1 MTVARLDA
9 GDLARDVAVSE
20 EDLKHAYDARAGEF
34 DQPERR
40 TLQQMVLRDEE
51 TAKKAAAALA
61 RGADFAKTAVEIA
74 KMDAAAVDLGA
85 LARTRCPPIGRGF
98 SLPRTPSRRWFA
110 AGWHIVKVVGTRRL
124 ARWPSSR
131 PMTQDVARDKAS
143 TAWWPRPLRGR
154 AGGGAAIEDAAQGVG
169 ARSSRRGHRRAGL
182 NPDGKPRPRPA
193 CRPPIFSPRS
203 PSPRPRKAKAR

>member
-85 LARTRCPPIGRGF
+85 LARDQVPADSPRVF
-98 SLPRTPSRRWFA
+98 SLPRTPSA
-110 AGWHIVKVVGTRRL
+110 PLKTPLGWHIVKVVGIEAL
-124 ARWPSSR
+124 ASALAE
-131 PMTQDVARDKAS
+131 V
-143 TAWWPRPLRGR
+143 R
-154 AGGGAAIEDAAQGVG
+154 A
-169 ARSSRRGHRRAGL
+169 H
-182 NPDGKPRPRPA
+182 
-193 CRPPIFSPRS
+193 
-203 PSPRPRKAKAR
+203 